1 MVAPWTFLSGMIIYR
16 IFCPREHVKSFILTL
31 NTFVD
36 INSFKKGIT
45 CWWSVAETGAD
56 KGIHLTHVFAIWLW
70 NIIGYVFGKYPVT
83 NGIDG
88 LGVLPKLT
96 EVKLELMI
104 VLVWTQTSQHFLQN
118 IDMTSN
124 WGLIWRALMDDIK
137 VRCSST
143 VTGNAENWP
152 WCCTC
157 QVLWRDRWVN
167 SLIVPSNLTQEV
179 DDSIYKFGG
188 PWMLF

>member
-31 NTFVD
+31 NTFID

-104 VLVWTQTSQHFLQN
+104 VWYEHRLHNIFSKILTWPLTGVWSDGHWW
-118 IDMTSN
+118 MTS
-124 WGLIWRALMDDIK
+124 RYDALQQWLGMPRIGHDVVL
-137 VRCSST
+137 VRYCDG
-143 VTGNAENWP
+143 TG
-152 WCCTC
+152 
-157 QVLWRDRWVN
+157 
-167 SLIVPSNLTQEV
+167 
-179 DDSIYKFGG
+179 G
-188 PWMLF
+188 